1 MSPMSPSPGW
11 RVFAIVWSGQLV
23 SLVGSGLTSFVLGL
37 WVLQR
42 TQSVTQFAL
51 ILLSGALPRIFLSP
65 LAGALVDRWD
75 RRWVM
80 LLSDVGAGL
89 SVLAVALLYFGQQLA
104 IWQIYIATAVG
115 AACAT
120 FQLPAYIAATTLLA
134 SRRQLGRVNGLLQ
147 LGLAS
152 QDVLAPVIAGLLV
165 VTLQLGGVL
174 LIDVGTFVVS
184 VFTLLSVRF
193 PTPPTTAE
201 GLQARGSLRR
211 QMLYGWTYIV
221 ARPGLLVLLVF
232 FATTSFL
239 NGLIA
244 SLIYPLILSL
254 ASATQLGII
263 ISLAGTGLVA
273 SSLLMSVWNGP
284 QRRVLGVLGSQLVFG
299 LGIIVIGLRPS
310 GVLVAVGALIAHA
323 ALPVSNVTNQA
334 IWQSKVAADVQGRVF
349 AMRQMVGRAA
359 TPIAFLLAGPLA
371 DAVFNPLLTAHGAL
385 AGSLGQV
392 IGVGPGRGIG
402 LIFLLMG
409 ILALLVAALGFLMPR
424 LRSVERELPDASE
437 AALSTVRP
445 EEQARALQTYGKYS
459 VLPPL
464 TITAL

>member
-1 MSPMSPSPGW
+1 MSQIQPSQGW
-11 RVFAIVWSGQLV
+11 RVFGIVWGGQLV

-80 LLSDVGAGL
+80 LLSDVAAGL

-104 IWQIYIATAVG
+104 IWQIYAATAVG
-115 AACAT
+115 AGCAT

-134 SRRQLGRVNGLLQ
+134 PRQQLGRVNGLLQ

-152 QDVLAPVIAGLLV
+152 QDVLAPVIAGLLIAP
-165 VTLQLGGVL
+165 LQLGGML

-184 VFTLLSVRF
+184 ALTLLVVRF
-193 PTPPTTAE
+193 PAPPTTAE
-201 GLQARGSLRR
+201 ELQGRGSLGR
-211 QMLYGWTYIV
+211 QMLYGWTYVV
-221 ARPGLLVLLVF
+221 ARPGLLGLLIF
-232 FATTSFL
+232 FALTSFL

-244 SLIYPLILSL
+244 SLIYPLILSF
-254 ASATQLGII
+254 ASATELGII
-263 ISLAGTGLVA
+263 ISLAGTSLVV

-284 QRRVLGVLGSQLVFG
+284 QRRILGVLGSELVFG
-299 LGIIVIGLRPS
+299 LGILMIGLRPS
-310 GVLVAVGALIAHA
+310 GIVVAIGALIAHA

-334 IWQSKVAADVQGRVF
+334 IWQSKVAPDVQGRVF
-349 AMRQMVGRAA
+349 AMRQMVSRAM
-359 TPIAFLLAGPLA
+359 TPLAFLLAGPLA
-371 DAVFNPLLTAHGAL
+371 DSVFNPLLATHGAL

-409 ILALLVAALGFLMPR
+409 LLALLTAVVGFLAPR
-424 LRSVERELPDASE
+424 LRSVEHELPDASE
-437 AALSTVRP
+437 ATLVTA
-445 EEQARALQTYGKYS
+445 S
-459 VLPPL
+459 V
-464 TITAL
+464 